1 MEGKRDQHGV
11 EIVSF
16 KWWMLVKYWT
26 NQMCDVTGWHFS
38 LCDVKYVCN
47 SPFKDVRWSFRMPLT
62 SWHPYIPYIPLYTL
76 YTFKVYMIYTL
87 IYSFKGVGWSFRMPL
102 TSRPEI
108 AMTGWQLQLHHHLLH
123 PNTYDDVTV
132 GSFVNIYEHPWTHP
146 VQDGN
151 VCLTL

>member
-1 MEGKRDQHGV
+1 MGLKSYPSNDEC
-11 EIVSF
+11 
-16 KWWMLVKYWT
+16 WWNIEQTKCVTWQVDILVFVMW
-26 NQMCDVTGWHFS
+26 NMCVITHSKMWDEASECRWHLDTFI
-38 LCDVKYVCN
+38 Y
-47 SPFKDVRWSFRMPLT
+47 
-62 SWHPYIPYIPLYTL
+62 PYIPYTPLYTL
-76 YTFKVYMIYTL
+76 YTFKVYNICTL

-132 GSFVNIYEHPWTHP
+132 GLFMDIYEHPWTHP